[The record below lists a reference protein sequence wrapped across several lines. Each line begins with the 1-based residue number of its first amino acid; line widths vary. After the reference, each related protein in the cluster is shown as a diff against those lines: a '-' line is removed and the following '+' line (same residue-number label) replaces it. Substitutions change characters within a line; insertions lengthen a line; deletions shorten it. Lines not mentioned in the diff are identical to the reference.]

1 MRFVERTGPGQ
12 VSLNYMWLPT
22 FVGMN
27 AALIK
32 EIDEAMTPIFVG
44 QALTEDLLDRAHDR
58 ALELLVAKFPMW
70 AGLFDYLEGI
80 KYVEPHVGPE
90 THS

>member
-32 EIDEAMTPIFVG
+32 EIDETMTPLFVG
-44 QALTEDLLDRAHDR
+44 QSLTEELLDRAHDR
-58 ALELLVAKFPMW
+58 ALEILVAKFPMW
-70 AGLFDYLEGI
+70 SGLFEYLEGI
-80 KYVEPHVGPE
+80 KYVEQNVEPE